1 MANLRG
7 DPEFSN
13 ETAFAG
19 KRIFIDRDTAA
30 AEVYVETWDDGSDGG
45 ADGFGPW
52 KLSANPAGGAAGFFL
67 GDSLFGSGDI
77 NTNNRAFGLY
87 GNGDGA
93 AAANADR
100 SFSSPLSEGQS
111 FSIQLALDYRTG
123 NKGID
128 LDNADGVS
136 LWNFNVGPNAV
147 TEIEDY
153 SYADLANQG
162 AATPLGLDYQPDSVF
177 TLTVTA
183 LAGTR
188 VSITL
193 ARDTTANGRETPLNA
208 VEVDLGSPLAGFG
221 LYCAGTEAGDRSNL
235 YANNL
240 AISGAGVGSP
250 VGGSIVLDGE
260 GDYVEVPNWKGI
272 SGNHARTI
280 SAWIKTDIQ
289 HNSGRYDMAITS
301 WGKMHP

>member
-1 MANLRG
+1 MSYSATDTTGNEAVAVTRTVFVENINPVVSVIGSTPVILEQGKTYESDLAQGVSPVSQTVLSRTTHFRECLDSSNFGLGYHGQLRG

-19 KRIFIDRDTAA
+19 KSIFIDRDTAA

-52 KLSANPAGGAAGFFL
+52 NLSANPAGGAAGFFL

-77 NTNNRAFGLY
+77 NTNNQAFGLY

-100 SFSSPLSEGQS
+100 SFQFTIIGGSS
-111 FSIQLALDYRTG
+111 FSIQLALDRTG

-153 SYADLANQG
+153 SYAGLANQG
-162 AATPLGLDYQPDSVF
+162 AATSLGLDYQSDSVF

-193 ARDTTANGRETPLNA
+193 ARDTAANGRETPL
-208 VEVDLGSPLAGFG
+208 
-221 LYCAGTEAGDRSNL
+221 CR
-235 YANNL
+235 
-240 AISGAGVGSP
+240 
-250 VGGSIVLDGE
+250 
-260 GDYVEVPNWKGI
+260 
-272 SGNHARTI
+272 
-280 SAWIKTDIQ
+280 
-289 HNSGRYDMAITS
+289 
-301 WGKMHP
+301 